1 MLELSD
7 PVRVAEEE
15 IEQATNLAVTLGWVV
30 LAVTV
35 AFFAVVL
42 GSMLV
47 RWAARGHDTVREIAL
62 RLRWPAHATFM
73 VLGMW
78 VAVWSTANRGDHWVP
93 LLEHVVLIS
102 VILSSAWMVATIALV
117 IEDQAL
123 HRVGVAMVGRHAR
136 RVRTQILVV
145 RRLTIGLVAVVAC
158 AAVLF
163 TFPEARAASASLLAS
178 AGVLSVVAALAA
190 QSSLGNV
197 FAGLQI
203 AFSDAVRVGDV
214 VVVEGEWGTIEDI
227 TLAYV
232 VVAIWDERKLILPCT
247 YFTST
252 PYENWTR
259 SSTQVMGIVEIDVD
273 FRVPMEAMRA
283 ELTHIVENTPLWDR
297 RVASLKVVS
306 ALEGLVRAR
315 ATISSADSTDLWNLQ
330 CQVREG
336 LVTWLQRAA
345 PEALPRSRWEGGG
358 SLPAAV
364 TPAAATAAP
373 APAVPAG
380 TG

>member
-1 MLELSD
+1 MSGLRGLRHVA
-7 PVRVAEEE
+7 PVGDAVPVAEEE

-30 LAVTV
+30 LAITV
-35 AFFAVVL
+35 AFFAV
-42 GSMLV
+42 MLASKVV
-47 RWAARGHDTVREIAL
+47 RFAARSHDTVREIAV
-62 RLRWPAHATFM
+62 RLRKPAHATFM

-78 VAVWSTANRGDHWVP
+78 IAVWSTANRGDHWLPV
-93 LLEHVVLIS
+93 LEHVVLVS

-117 IEDQAL
+117 IEDRAL
-123 HRVGVAMVGRHAR
+123 HRVGHSMVGRHAR
-136 RVRTQILVV
+136 RIRTQIMVV
-145 RRLTIGLVAVVAC
+145 RRLTIGLVAVVAS

-232 VVAIWDERKLILPCT
+232 VVGIWDERKLILPCT

-259 SSTQVMGIVEIDVD
+259 QSSEVLGTVEIDVD
-273 FRVPMEAMRA
+273 FRVPLDDMRA
-283 ELTHIVENTPLWDR
+283 ELRRLVAESPLWDG
-297 RVASLKVVS
+297 RVVNLQVTSAVSGVVRVRALVSGADSS
-306 ALEGLVRAR
+306 ALW
-315 ATISSADSTDLWNLQ
+315 DLR
-330 CQVREG
+330 CVVREG
-336 LVTWLQRAA
+336 LVTWLQREA
-345 PEALPRSRWEGGG
+345 PDALPRTRWEDG
-358 SLPAAV
+358 AAGAV
-364 TPAAATAAP
+364 VRGAAE
-373 APAVPAG
+373 AVA
-380 TG
+380 

>member
-1 MLELSD
+1 MVGVGD
-7 PVRVAEEE
+7 AVRVAEEE

-35 AFFAVVL
+35 AFFAVLLASKVL
-42 GSMLV
+42 
-47 RWAARGHDTVREIAL
+47 RYAARSNETVREIAV
-62 RLRWPAHATFM
+62 RLRKPAHATFM

-78 VAVWSTANRGDHWVP
+78 IAVWATANRGDHWFPV
-93 LLEHVVLIS
+93 LQHVVVVS
-102 VILSSAWMVATIALV
+102 VILTSAWMVATIALV
-117 IEDQAL
+117 VEDRAL
-123 HRVGVAMVGRHAR
+123 HRVGHSMVGRDAR
-136 RVRTQILVV
+136 RLRTQILVV
-145 RRLTIGLVAVVAC
+145 RRLTMGLVSVVAC

-259 SSTQVMGIVEIDVD
+259 QSTEVMGIVEIDVD
-273 FRVPMEAMRA
+273 FRAPLEAMRA
-283 ELTHIVENTPLWDR
+283 ELRRVVVESPLWDGR
-297 RVASLKVVS
+297 VVS
-306 ALEGLVRAR
+306 LQVTSALSGVVRAR
-315 ATISSADSTDLWNLQ
+315 ATISAADSSALWNLQ
-330 CQVREG
+330 CLVREE
-336 LVTWLQRAA
+336 LVTWLQREA
-345 PEALPRSRWEGGG
+345 PDALPRTRWEHET
-358 SLPAAV
+358 SAAV
-364 TPAAATAAP
+364 
-373 APAVPAG
+373 VPAG
-380 TG
+380 ALQQGA